1 MPTRR
6 SFIQTIGAGTAA
18 VAGLSA
24 CGGGGGSSSGGSSG
38 GGGGGGNPPPAV
50 AGPILVVIQI
60 SGGNDWLNT
69 LAPLSGASASAY
81 RTNRP
86 VIGIPEA
93 DLTPLNMAGTGDVG
107 LNKNMLGM
115 DVLHAAGKVA
125 WIPGI
130 GMPNPNLSHFTS
142 TDLWGQGAAV
152 PDGSGW
158 LGRWGDAVFAPS
170 EVLRGITVNSD
181 IMLMIHGKKRDFVS
195 IVSTGDFVYPAYL
208 RSSTTP
214 ADSNFLK
221 TGFLASVNAAAG
233 DPAAGLAA
241 TEGKLWYDAQSTF
254 STLIK
259 TRTPAVPYPGDTAYT
274 NNRGLPRLSSQLS
287 SQLKLVA
294 QMIASGIPGQVY
306 TVRLGGFDTHS
317 NEVSDYPKLMGALG
331 GSIKAFHDDL
341 ASIDT
346 LVDGKT
352 VKAQDRVLM
361 MAWSEFGRRIKEN
374 NGGTDHGTSVLCF
387 CAGNMVKG
395 GFYGGGYPDLTR
407 PDSNGNMVSTS
418 DFRSLYATILDRF
431 LLGDSK
437 SILGATYPQFGFL

>member
-1 MPTRR
+1 MTSRR
-6 SFIQTIGAGTAA
+6 SFIRTLGAGAA
-18 VAGLSA
+18 ALGGLTA
-24 CGGGGGSSSGGSSG
+24 CGGGGGSTSP
-38 GGGGGGNPPPAV
+38 GGGGNPPPPPPPAV
-50 AGPILVVIQI
+50 SGPILVVIQVQ
-60 SGGNDWLNT
+60 GGNDWLNT
-69 LAPLSGASASAY
+69 LPPLTGANAGAY
-81 RTNRP
+81 RSNRP
-86 VIGIPEA
+86 AIGIPESE
-93 DLTPLNMAGTGDVG
+93 LTPLNMAGTGDVG
-107 LNKNMLGM
+107 LNKDMLGM

-170 EVLRGITVNSD
+170 DILRGIAVTSD
-181 IMLMIHGKKRDFVS
+181 IMLMVHGKKRDFVS
-195 IVSTGDFVYPAYL
+195 VVNTSDFVYPAYL
-208 RSSTTP
+208 RSTATP
-214 ADSNFLK
+214 PDANFLK
-221 TGFLASVNAAAG
+221 TGFLASLNGAAG

-241 TEGKLWYDAQSTF
+241 SEGKLWYDAQATF

-259 TRTPAVPYPGDTAYT
+259 ARTPSVAYPGDASFT
-274 NNRGLPRLSSQLS
+274 NPRNLTRLSSQLS

-294 QMIASGIPGQVY
+294 QMIASGIPCQVY

-317 NEVSDYPKLMGALG
+317 NEATDYPRLMGALG

-341 ASIDT
+341 ATIDT
-346 LVDGKT
+346 TVDGKT

-387 CAGNMVKG
+387 CAGNMVRG
-395 GFYGGGYPDLTR
+395 GFYGGGYPDLTK
-407 PDSNGNMVSTS
+407 PDANGNMVSTS
-418 DFRSLYATILDRF
+418 DFRGLYATLLDKF
-431 LLGDSK
+431 LGGDSK
-437 SILGATYPQFGFL
+437 AVLGATYTPLGFLG

>member
-1 MPTRR
+1 MTTRR
-6 SFIQTIGAGTAA
+6 SFIQTLGAGTATL
-18 VAGLSA
+18 AGLSG
-24 CGGGGGSSSGGSSG
+24 CGGGGGSSSTGTG

-50 AGPILVVIQI
+50 PGPILVVVQI

-69 LAPLSGASASAY
+69 LAPLSGGNATAY
-81 RTNRP
+81 RSNRP
-86 VIGIPEA
+86 QIGIPEA

-107 LNKNMLGM
+107 LNKNLLGM

-130 GMPNPNLSHFTS
+130 GMPNANLSHFTS
-142 TDLWGQGAAV
+142 TDLWGQGAAI

-170 EVLRGITVNSD
+170 EVLRGIAVTSD
-181 IMLMIHGKKRDFVS
+181 IMLMVHGKKRDFVS
-195 IVSTGDFVYPAYL
+195 IVTTGDFVYPAYL
-208 RSSTTP
+208 RSTATP
-214 ADSNFLK
+214 PDSNFLK
-221 TGFLASVNAAAG
+221 TGFLAGLNAALA
-233 DPAAGLAA
+233 DPAAGQAA

-259 TRTPAVPYPGDTAYT
+259 PRTPSLPYPGDTAYT

-317 NEVSDYPKLMGALG
+317 NEAADYPKLMGALG

-341 ASIDT
+341 ATIDT
-346 LVDGKT
+346 IVDGKT

-418 DFRSLYATILDRF
+418 DFRSLYATVLDRF

-437 SILGATYPQFGFL
+437 SILGATYPALGFL